1 MAMKRIEV
9 KSQLGDDVVSR
20 EHGQKMRI
28 LIEEAIAG
36 GSLPVIVDFA
46 GMQIT
51 SVSFF
56 DESFG
61 MLAKRYGED
70 GLLAKVK
77 LEGIDPFDSALVRDI
92 IASRSREIK
101 KKLGKQLPRKT
112 A

>member
-1 MAMKRIEV
+1 MTRIEV
-9 KSQLGDDVVSR
+9 KAQLGDDVVSR
-20 EHGQKMRI
+20 EHGQKMR
-28 LIEEAIAG
+28 LLLEEAIAS
-36 GSLPVIVDFA
+36 GSLPVVVDFA

-77 LEGIDPFDSALVRDI
+77 LEGIDPFDLALVRDI
-92 IASRSREIK
+92 VSSRSREIK
-101 KKLGKQLPRKT
+101 KKLGKQLSRKT